1 MIYEL
6 EYVNKRYDE
15 IIKEIDIVNNKG
27 TDPQSLFIYVK
38 GDGLLSNIKT
48 YFVYAKMLRQLKKL
62 MTLSK
67 NMLDYLESYK
77 SKIGRAHV

>member
-38 GDGLLSNIKT
+38 GIAQLLI
-48 YFVYAKMLRQLKKL
+48 V
-62 MTLSK
+62 
-67 NMLDYLESYK
+67 
-77 SKIGRAHV
+77 V